1 MNISETTIEEVINNL
16 LTRNKELE
24 IYRDGV
30 LGNKVID
37 VPELHAT
44 IERMQKRHTEMG
56 DERAT
61 LRTKVGELHNEIN
74 LRNKTVEESR
84 RTCLL
89 YTSPSPRD

>member
-1 MNISETTIEEVINNL
+1 MNISKTTIEEVINNL

-44 IERMQKRHTEMG
+44 IERMQKRHTEMV

-61 LRTKVGELHNEIN
+61 LRTKVEKLRNEIN
-74 LRNKTVEESR
+74 LRNKTVEELR
-84 RTCLL
+84 RTINALKFKL
-89 YTSPSPRD
+89 ET